1 MTKTHARLAVALA
14 VLAVAALGASPA
26 PAGSH
31 GAVPIACG
39 AEMFDG
45 PAALARTGTTRGM
58 ASTARSEKNT
68 EKYSGSADGQKTP
81 GKPTAGTI
89 PVYMHVV
96 HEVDGTGFVSEAD
109 VEEQIEVLNL
119 SFARFPDGADTG
131 FRFDLADID
140 WTANDAWYA
149 QRHVRGRDRDEDR
162 AEARRPGRPQHL
174 HDERRRVPGLGLLP
188 EHHRLEPV
196 RCPGRH
202 RRSITGRCRTDSS
215 RTSTSATRRPTRW
228 GTTSGSRTRSR
239 RATSA
244 GATTSR
250 HALHVGAHIGLP
262 DRQGHVHARNGRR
275 PDPQLHGL
283 LDRPVLYA
291 VHGGSDRAHAEA
303 VRTLAPE
310 ADVEQR
316 PRREQA
322 CLPPTLAFSRPTR
335 EPVRPTREPSS
346 WGSGGRGP
354 RGPAQTL
361 KRTFRTS
368 PS

>member
-45 PAALARTGTTRGM
+45 LAALARTGTTRGI
-58 ASTARSEKNT
+58 ASTTRSEKNT

-81 GKPTAGTI
+81 GTPTAGTI
-89 PVYMHVV
+89 PVYVHVV

-119 SFARFPDGADTG
+119 SFAGFPDGADTG

-149 QRHVRGRDRDEDR
+149 QSTFEDEIAMKTALKRGGPADLNVYTTS
-162 AEARRPGRPQHL
+162 GGGFL
-174 HDERRRVPGLGLLP
+174 GLGLLP
-188 EHHRLEPV
+188 AASPPRT
-196 RCPGRH
+196 
-202 RRSITGRCRTDSS
+202 SSASSTASSSTTARCRTGSS

-228 GTTSGSRTRSR
+228 VTTSGSRTRSR
-239 RATSA
+239 RAASA
-244 GATTSR
+244 QGDYVDDTPV
-250 HALHVGAHIGLP
+250 HVGADIGLP
-262 DRQGHVHARNGRR
+262 DGKDTCPRKRAR

-283 LDRPVLYA
+283 LRRRLLHA
-291 VHGGSDRAHAEA
+291 VHGGQTERMQKQYAHW
-303 VRTLAPE
+303 R
-310 ADVEQR
+310 
-316 PRREQA
+316 
-322 CLPPTLAFSRPTR
+322 
-335 EPVRPTREPSS
+335 
-346 WGSGGRGP
+346 
-354 RGPAQTL
+354 L
-361 KRTFRTS
+361 KRA
-368 PS
+368 